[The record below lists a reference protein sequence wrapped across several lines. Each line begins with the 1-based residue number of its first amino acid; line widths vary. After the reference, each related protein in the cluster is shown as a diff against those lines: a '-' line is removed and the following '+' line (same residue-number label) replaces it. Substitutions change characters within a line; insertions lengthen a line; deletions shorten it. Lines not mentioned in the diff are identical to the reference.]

1 MNNVDTILADILQRE
16 GWPTYTED
24 ERDRG
29 GPTKGGIT
37 QRTLEAWRGRRCTR
51 KELRNLSEDEA
62 LRILKR
68 RYVEANGIN
77 RLDRLPIQAQLVD
90 DAVLS
95 GPYIAIQD
103 LQKALGTVVV
113 DGICGPK
120 TTRAC
125 VEADPHLSVQLA
137 VIRALRLARH
147 VTKHPDQICYLN
159 GWLSR
164 ALSFA
169 HATET
174 PLSGLSE
181 H

>member
-1 MNNVDTILADILQRE
+1 MNVDTILADILQRE
-16 GWPTYTED
+16 GWPAYTD
-24 ERDRG
+24 DSRDRG

-37 QRTLEAWRGRRCTR
+37 MRTLEAWRGRRCTR
-51 KELRNLSEDEA
+51 KELRTLGEDEA

-77 RLDRLPIQAQLVD
+77 RLDRLPIQGQLVD
-90 DAVLS
+90 NAVLS

-103 LQKALGTVVV
+103 LQKALGTVTV

-125 VEADPHLSVQLA
+125 VDADLNLPVRLA

-147 VTKHPDQICYLN
+147 VTKNPDQLCYLN
-159 GWLSR
+159 GCLSR

>member
-1 MNNVDTILADILQRE
+1 MKVDTILADILQRE

-24 ERDRG
+24 QRDRG

-62 LRILKR
+62 LSILRR

-77 RLDRLPIQAQLVD
+77 RLDRLKIQAQVID

-95 GPYIAIQD
+95 GPYIAILD
-103 LQKALGTVVV
+103 LQKALGNVLV
-113 DGICGPK
+113 DGICGIK
-120 TTRAC
+120 TTHAC
-125 VEADPHLSVQLA
+125 VGADDDLHVRLA
-137 VIRALRLARH
+137 VIRALRLAKH
-147 VTKHPDQICYLN
+147 VTKNPDQLCYLN

-169 HATET
+169 HAA
-174 PLSGLSE
+174 PASQPAAVS
-181 H
+181 

>member
-1 MNNVDTILADILQRE
+1 MNVDTILADILQRE
-16 GWPTYTED
+16 GWPAYTD
-24 ERDRG
+24 DSRDRG

-37 QRTLEAWRGRRCTR
+37 MRTLEAWRGRRCTR
-51 KELRNLSEDEA
+51 KELRTLGEDEA

-77 RLDRLPIQAQLVD
+77 RLDRLPIQAQVVD
-90 DAVLS
+90 SAVLS
-95 GPYIAIQD
+95 GPYLSILD
-103 LQKALGTVVV
+103 LQKALGIVVV

-125 VEADPHLSVQLA
+125 VDAADDLPVRLA

-147 VTKHPDQICYLN
+147 VTKNPDQLCYLN

-169 HATET
+169 HATKT
-174 PLSGLSE
+174 SLSGLSE

>member
-1 MNNVDTILADILQRE
+1 MKVDTILSDILQRE
-16 GWPTYTED
+16 GWPAYTND
-24 ERDRG
+24 ERDKG

-77 RLDRLPIQAQLVD
+77 RLDRLKIQAQVID

-95 GPYIAIQD
+95 GPYIAILD
-103 LQKALGTVVV
+103 LQKALGNVLV
-113 DGICGPK
+113 DGICGIK

-125 VEADPHLSVQLA
+125 VDAGLNLPVQLA
-137 VIRALRLARH
+137 VIRALRLAKH
-147 VTKHPDQICYLN
+147 VTKNPDQLCYLN

-164 ALSFA
+164 SLSFA
-169 HATET
+169 HATT
-174 PLSGLSE
+174 TSTSDPPE

>member
-1 MNNVDTILADILQRE
+1 VNVDTILADILQRE

-77 RLDRLPIQAQLVD
+77 RLDRLPIQGQLVD

-103 LQKALGTVVV
+103 LQKALGNVLV
-113 DGICGPK
+113 DGICGPN
-120 TTRAC
+120 TTHAC
-125 VEADPHLSVQLA
+125 VEADDDLPVRLA
-137 VIRALRLARH
+137 VIRALRLAKH
-147 VTKHPDQICYLN
+147 VTKHPDQLCYLN

-164 ALSFA
+164 ALSFT
-169 HATET
+169 HATT
-174 PLSGLSE
+174 TSVSDLSE

>member
-1 MNNVDTILADILQRE
+1 MKVDIILADILKRE
-16 GWPTYTED
+16 GWPTYTND
-24 ERDRG
+24 ERDKG

-37 QRTLEAWRGRRCTR
+37 QRTLEAWRGRRVTR

-77 RLDRLPIQAQLVD
+77 RLDRLLIQAQVVD

-95 GPYIAIQD
+95 GPYIAIKD
-103 LQKALGTVVV
+103 LQKALGDVLV
-113 DGICGPK
+113 DGLCGPK
-120 TTRAC
+120 TTHAC
-125 VEADPHLSVQLA
+125 VEANDDLHVRLA
-137 VIRALRLARH
+137 VIRALRLAKH
-147 VTKHPDQICYLN
+147 VTKNPDQLCYLN

-169 HATET
+169 HTIEPT
-174 PLSGLSE
+174 PP
-181 H
+181 